1 MVTGWTPQTIDE
13 YIRAHRI
20 RVVGIGCMTCEFPDA
35 VNESRRLKS
44 VHPGIQ
50 VVFGGAHPSGAPEE
64 CLESGVVDTL
74 SLARESSPSCNSS
87 MPCRTAKT
95 RKTSLGFGNW
105 TPTDKLRP
113 TGRPKSLISNCCLRR
128 RMTWSI

>member
-64 CLESGVVDTL
+64 CLESGVVDYVVVGEGE
-74 SLARESSPSCNSS
+74 LALVQLLDALQDGQDPENI
-87 MPCRTAKT
+87 
-95 RKTSLGFGNW
+95 LGVW
-105 TPTDKLRP
+105 KLDANGQIETNRP
-113 TGRPKSLISNCCLRR
+113 AEVPNIEL
-128 RMTWSI
+128 